1 MTKAKEEDIA
11 MASET
16 DVAKE
21 RLIKDFKAVIRDAED
36 LLNATA
42 SQTGEKVTAV
52 RSRAEESI
60 KNARAKLDELQDDM
74 MARGRAY
81 AKEADDIVRQN
92 PWQAIAIS
100 AGVAFLL
107 GMLSGRR

>member
-1 MTKAKEEDIA
+1 
-11 MASET
+11 MANDT

-36 LLNATA
+36 LLKATA
-42 SQTGEKVTAV
+42 NQTGEKVTSV
-52 RSRAEESI
+52 RARAEDSI
-60 KNARAKLDELQDDM
+60 RNARAKLDELEDDM
-74 MARGRAY
+74 VARGRAY
-81 AKEADDIVRQN
+81 AKATDDIIRQN
-92 PWQAIAIS
+92 PWQAVAIS

>member
-1 MTKAKEEDIA
+1 MTDTQKEDIA

-21 RLIKDFKAVIRDAED
+21 RLIKDFQAVIRDAED
-36 LLNATA
+36 LLAATRN
-42 SQTGEKVTAV
+42 QTGEKVAEV
-52 RSRAEESI
+52 RARAEDSI
-60 KNARAKLDELQDDM
+60 KNARAKLDELQDDLL
-74 MARGRAY
+74 ARGRQY
-81 AKEADDIVRQN
+81 AKATEDLVREKPIQSL
-92 PWQAIAIS
+92 AIT